1 VRQSQPHCRGQEIAV
16 NLPAPPAQATGSP
29 SPARRKRKAA
39 RVAATPI
46 VLACLALAAC
56 GSSDGPGAEPAP
68 ATVGT
73 VVGDELADEASKAD
87 SPVVLGPEP
96 RTVEPESTIK
106 LADNLNGLVLT
117 DDAVWVGTVAGI
129 MRVDPETNRTI
140 RQIDVPNL
148 AGYFAIAFGS
158 AWVVDYDKFV
168 VRRVDPRS
176 GKVVA
181 EIPTGANPEGIGF
194 TEDAIWVAN
203 HRDGTVTR
211 VDPSTDSVVATI
223 SVGKVGIGGPQQ
235 LLATTDTVF
244 VGVPNQHS
252 VVKIDAAT
260 NQVTDVIPT
269 QGGGCGNLFLADG
282 HVWAGGCDYSID
294 TIDLATNK
302 QIGRVLLG
310 GQGGAAFEFQDHV
323 WMSVLSEP
331 RSEPGHLIAINP
343 TTFAIE
349 DSIVFE
355 SSTYPVALGFD
366 SVWVAIEGTGELL
379 RLPITSLT
387 RQ

>member
-1 VRQSQPHCRGQEIAV
+1 MHPDTSVRPLALSRTALAAA
-16 NLPAPPAQATGSP
+16 LPF
-29 SPARRKRKAA
+29 
-39 RVAATPI
+39 

-56 GSSDGPGAEPAP
+56 GSSGGPGAQSSPS
-68 ATVGT
+68 TLGT
-73 VVGDELADEASKAD
+73 VVADEPTGDESKAD
-87 SPVVLGPEP
+87 ASVVLGPEP

-106 LADNLNGLVLT
+106 LADNLNGLVVT
-117 DDAVWVGTVAGI
+117 DDAVWVGTVEGI
-129 MRVDPETNRTI
+129 MRVDPETNRI
-140 RQIDVPNL
+140 DRRIDVPNL

-168 VRRVDPRS
+168 VRRVDPRT

-181 EIPTGANPEGIGF
+181 EIPTGANPEGIGY

-223 SVGKVGIGGPQQ
+223 SVGTAGIGGPQQ

-252 VVKIDAAT
+252 VVKIDAET
-260 NQVTDVIPT
+260 NQVAAVIPT

-282 HVWAGGCDYSID
+282 HLWAGGCDYSID
-294 TIDLATNK
+294 TIDIATYML
-302 QIGRVLLG
+302 IGRVLLG
-310 GQGGAAFEFQDHV
+310 GQGVAAFEFQNRI

-331 RSEPGHLIAINP
+331 RSEPGHLIVINP
-343 TTFAIE
+343 PTFAID

-366 SVWVAIEGTGELL
+366 SVWVAMEGTGELL

-387 RQ
+387 PQ